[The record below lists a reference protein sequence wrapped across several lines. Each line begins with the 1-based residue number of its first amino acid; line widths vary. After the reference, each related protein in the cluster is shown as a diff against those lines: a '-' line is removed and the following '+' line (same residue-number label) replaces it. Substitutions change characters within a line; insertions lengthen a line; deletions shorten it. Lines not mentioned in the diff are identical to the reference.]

1 MILFSGRRR
10 HTMCA
15 LVTGVQTC
23 ALPISVRGR
32 TRTRDRDRGRD
43 GRRGPGGRA
52 GTARAQSAAP
62 AAGAMHAR
70 ARPAAGGV
78 LVQAADR
85 VQWWRDHSTWV
96 GGRLR
101 RQRSEEHTSELQSLM
116 RISYAVFC
124 LKKKN
129 KDD

>member
-62 AAGAMHAR
+62 AAVAMHAR

-78 LVQAADR
+78 LVQAAGR
-85 VQWWRDHSTWV
+85 VRWWRAPSAWF
-96 GGRLR
+96 GGRLPIGSASGR
-101 RQRSEEHTSELQSLM
+101 ERGGHDVTVSVGDVSVH
-116 RISYAVFC
+116 
-124 LKKKN
+124 KKTTFKT
-129 KDD
+129 